1 MLSTTKY
8 SARCVW
14 GMEIFYVLCLAY
26 GSLLSG
32 KAQELHH
39 SLFELIPGFVW
50 GNVVSIVWG
59 AVYLGILAWIV
70 GWYIAW
76 MHNASLVTERE

>member
-1 MLSTTKY
+1 MLSKIKY
-8 SARCVW
+8 SGLCLL

-26 GSLLSG
+26 GSLLSE

-39 SLFELIPGFVW
+39 SLFQLLPWFVW
-50 GNVVSIVWG
+50 GNPVSMVWG
-59 AVYLGILAWIV
+59 AVLLGIFALIA

-76 MHNASLVTERE
+76 MHNASLVVGKK